1 MTDSPISTPDPR
13 RWLAFAV
20 ILSATLLSVIDF
32 LIVNIALP
40 SIRAELGATDAEMQ
54 LTVAGYGLALAV
66 CLITGGRLGDIY
78 GRKRMFQIGMAGFT
92 LTSMLCGFAQN
103 STQLVVFRVLQG
115 VTAAMMSPQVLAT
128 IQVTFEG
135 RERDK
140 AMGLV
145 GAMVGVGS
153 FLGNVLGGFLVGA
166 NLFGMG
172 WRPIF
177 FVNVP
182 IGIVALVLAHFLV
195 RESKAPVAQKLDIT
209 GALLSGVGLF
219 CLILPIAEGAERGWP
234 LWTFVMMA
242 FSVFVGW
249 VFVRHQKNLKSQGG
263 APLLDM
269 RLFGI
274 PGYRRGLLAILLLF
288 SGISSFAFTLTYFLQ
303 KGLGVAP
310 AEVGIIFSALS
321 VSFLIASLSAVKI
334 VSRIGPKTLLV
345 GLTIMQIGQL
355 ILIAVP
361 LIWGENLSPLAIMP
375 ILFLYGLGQGLSV
388 PQIIR
393 QTLADVQSENAGAA
407 AGLLNTAQQAAFS
420 LGVSVVGGV
429 FFAFIPK
436 LAQPF
441 DYSKAIAAAFA
452 CNFIFV
458 LIARFLVA
466 SNIRHLEREGKELE
480 VHAPIVMEA

>member
-1 MTDSPISTPDPR
+1 VTDSSIPHLDPR
-13 RWLAFAV
+13 RWLAFGV

-40 SIRAELGATDAEMQ
+40 SIRAELGASDAEMQ

-92 LTSMLCGFAQN
+92 LTSMLCGFAQT

-115 VTAAMMSPQVLAT
+115 MMAAMMSPQVLAT
-128 IQVTFEG
+128 IQITFEG

-182 IGIVALVLAHFLV
+182 IGVVALILAHFLM
-195 RESKAPVAQKLDIT
+195 RESKAPVAQKLDIP

-234 LWTFVMMA
+234 AWTFAMLA
-242 FSVFVGW
+242 FSVFTCW
-249 VFVRHQKNLKSQGG
+249 VFVRYQKTLKSRGG
-263 APLLDM
+263 SPLLDM
-269 RLFGI
+269 SLFEI
-274 PGYRRGLLAILLLF
+274 AGYRRGLMAILLLF
-288 SGISSFAFTLTYFLQ
+288 SGISSFAVTLT
-303 KGLGVAP
+303 
-310 AEVGIIFSALS
+310 
-321 VSFLIASLSAVKI
+321 
-334 VSRIGPKTLLV
+334 
-345 GLTIMQIGQL
+345 
-355 ILIAVP
+355 
-361 LIWGENLSPLAIMP
+361 
-375 ILFLYGLGQGLSV
+375 
-388 PQIIR
+388 
-393 QTLADVQSENAGAA
+393 
-407 AGLLNTAQQAAFS
+407 
-420 LGVSVVGGV
+420 
-429 FFAFIPK
+429 
-436 LAQPF
+436 
-441 DYSKAIAAAFA
+441 
-452 CNFIFV
+452 
-458 LIARFLVA
+458 
-466 SNIRHLEREGKELE
+466 
-480 VHAPIVMEA
+480 

>member
-1 MTDSPISTPDPR
+1 MTDSLTSHPDPR

-20 ILSATLLSVIDF
+20 VLSATLLSVLDF

-54 LTVAGYGLALAV
+54 LTVAGYGLALAI

-92 LTSMLCGFAQN
+92 LTSILCGFAQT

-115 VTAAMMSPQVLAT
+115 MMAAMMSPQVLAT

-182 IGIVALVLAHFLV
+182 IGIIALVLAHFLV
-195 RESKAPVAQKLDIT
+195 RESKASVAQKLDIP

-219 CLILPIAEGAERGWP
+219 CLILPIAEGRERGWP
-234 LWTFVMMA
+234 GWTFVLLA
-242 FSVFVGW
+242 FSFFACW
-249 VFVRHQKNLKSQGG
+249 VFVRYQKNLKARGG
-263 APLLDM
+263 SPLLDM
-269 RLFGI
+269 RLFEI

-288 SGISSFAFTLTYFLQ
+288 SGISSFAFTLTYYLQ
-303 KGLGVAP
+303 KGLSVAP
-310 AEVGIIFSALS
+310 AHVGLIFSALS
-321 VSFLIASLSAVKI
+321 ISFLIASLGAVKI
-334 VSRIGPKTLLV
+334 VARIGPKTLLV
-345 GLTIMQIGQL
+345 GLTIMQVGQL
-355 ILIAVP
+355 LLIAAP
-361 LIWGENLSPLAIMP
+361 LIWGKNLSPFALMP

-393 QTLADVQSENAGAA
+393 QTLSDVQAANAGAA
-407 AGLLNTAQQAAFS
+407 AGVLNTAQQVAFS

-429 FFAFIPK
+429 FFAFVPK
-436 LAQPF
+436 AAQPF
-441 DYSKAIAAAFA
+441 DYAKGVAAAFA
-452 CNFIFV
+452 CNFVFV

-466 SNIRHLEREGKELE
+466 SNIRHSEREENAGQKALP
-480 VHAPIVMEA
+480 VVVEA